1 MEMSFDGEF
10 EVAIPREETFELLSD
25 VRKFAPIFPT
35 FHSMKMKEGEENTS
49 IVKVKVGIGKVHGI
63 ATTEMVLDECVAP
76 VRASYVCK
84 GSVMGGAYNTIAS
97 FDLEDSPSGG
107 TIIKWRGTSQIFGK
121 ILSLA
126 GGGMR
131 GYAEKEINKVIQSLQ
146 DALSSR
152 EHFEAVVAEAH
163 AKPPENIFTSIANFF
178 RRLFGGGP
186 QQEAGAADSAAEELP
201 AQPSV
206 PAKPPIKDTLLPVT
220 PMPHSINQDG
230 DADKDWVGQP
240 LRRKE
245 DARLVR
251 GRGFFV
257 DDDQAAD
264 MLHMGFVRSPYS
276 HAKVGAI
283 DVSAAEALPG
293 VVLVMTGKQV
303 AEQTQPFM
311 QVGAAPGNQ
320 LIDYG
325 IAVDRVRYQGE
336 PVVMIVAKSA
346 REIEDAAELIDVTYE
361 ALPAVV
367 DSEDALKD
375 DPVLHDAVGTNT
387 IFHGVWDH
395 GDVDQA
401 FAEAAHVIKIGRLHF
416 HRFSSTPIETAG
428 AVVSWSRQGDLDVL
442 SNTGLPAI
450 ASQMIA
456 PFLGISTEQIRSR
469 SIDVGGNFGTKTVTF
484 PFVGLTALASK
495 NVGGR
500 PVKWVETRSENLQS
514 FHGGERTFLD
524 TEVALDKDGVLIGLR
539 SRHIDDCGAYTRYEP
554 LGASIWS
561 QVYCAMYKIRNL
573 HIDFTQVTAN
583 KPPCTPNRGYSRLQH
598 LWFMERVLDIC
609 AHELN
614 IPADEMRMRNYI
626 QPDQFPYTTPNGNIY
641 DSGDYPQML
650 NIAKEMIGYDQW
662 KQKQA
667 EWRAEGRWIGIGIG
681 STVDSGT
688 NNFGQ
693 SVYIN
698 PDSVF
703 SGNAEAARIKIG
715 LDGSIVLMM
724 GSVPQGQGHETVAAQ
739 VAADDLGLSP
749 DMITVRPGFDSN
761 WNTFSGLSGTI
772 ASQFVVTGLS
782 AVHGAA
788 QQLKSELTR
797 LASFALEA
805 AEEDL
810 EIGVGEMGPEVRVK
824 GSPDKAINF
833 WMLSNLA
840 NSNNARLPEELRNI
854 DLNVQYVY
862 RPPFEVPDAKK
873 KYGNQTLTYSA
884 QIHIAVIEVDRTS
897 CQPKILD
904 YVVVDDCGV
913 AINPKIVEGQVHGAV
928 CHGIGAAMQE
938 AFQFDQG
945 GNMITGTFTDYAPMT
960 SMNMPKLKC
969 ASIETPSPFSYNGA
983 KGCGE
988 GGGAPLHTVSA
999 AVQDALFGEGVI
1011 VNESHNSPSILLEAL
1026 NSPNRAAFV
1035 EVVSR

>member
-10 EVAIPREETFELLSD
+10 EVAIPRQETFELLSD

-35 FHSMKMKEGEENTS
+35 FHSMTTKEGDENIH

-63 ATTEMVLDECVAP
+63 ATTEMFLDECVP
-76 VRASYVCK
+76 PKRASFTCTGK
-84 GSVMGGAYNTIAS
+84 VMGGAYATIAS
-97 FDLEDSPSGG
+97 FDLEDAPSGG
-107 TIIKWRGTSQIFGK
+107 TLIKWRGTSQIYGK

-131 GYAEKEINKVIQSLQ
+131 GYAEAEINKLISSLQ
-146 DALSSR
+146 DALSSK

-178 RRLFGGGP
+178 KKLFGAAP
-186 QQEAGAADSAAEELP
+186 QQEEESAAAEEPVLAPSAEQSKPLP
-201 AQPSV
+201 
-206 PAKPPIKDTLLPVT
+206 KDTLVPIR
-220 PMPHSINQDG
+220 PMPHSIAQDG
-230 DADKDWVGQP
+230 TQEKDWVGQR

-251 GRGFFV
+251 GRGHFV
-257 DDDQAAD
+257 DDEQSAD
-264 MLHMGFVRSPYS
+264 MLHMGFVRSPYA
-276 HAKVGAI
+276 HAKITSI
-283 DVSAAEALPG
+283 DVSAAQELPG
-293 VVLVMTGKQV
+293 VVLIMTGKEV
-303 AEQTQPFM
+303 AQQTTPFL

-320 LIDYG
+320 LVDYG

-336 PVVMIVAKSA
+336 PVVMIVATSA

-367 DSEDALKD
+367 HSEDALKD
-375 DPVLHDAVGTNT
+375 ETILHDEVGTNV
-387 IFHGVWDH
+387 IFNGVWDH
-395 GDVDQA
+395 GEVDKA
-401 FAEAAHVIKIGRLHF
+401 FEEAAHVVKIGRLHF

-428 AVVSWSRQGDLDVL
+428 AVVSWSRQGELDIL

-450 ASQMIA
+450 ASQMIG
-456 PFLGISTEQIRSR
+456 PYLGISTEQMRSR

-514 FHGGERTFLD
+514 FHGGERSFFD
-524 TEVALDKDGVLIGLR
+524 TEVALDKDGVMIGLR
-539 SRHIDDCGAYTRYEP
+539 SRHLDDCGAYTRYEP
-554 LGASIWS
+554 LGASIWA
-561 QVYCAMYKIRNL
+561 QVYCAMYKIRNI
-573 HIDFTQVTAN
+573 HIDFTQVVAN

-626 QPDQFPYTTPNGNIY
+626 QPEQFPYTTPNGNIY
-641 DSGDYPQML
+641 DSGDYPRML
-650 NIAKEMIGYDQW
+650 NMAKEMIGYDAW

-667 EWRAEGRWIGIGIG
+667 EWRAQGRLVGIGIG

-698 PDSVF
+698 KDSIF

-715 LDGSIVLMM
+715 LDGSVVAML

-739 VAADDLGLSP
+739 VIADDLNISP
-749 DMITVRPGFDSN
+749 DMVTVRPGYDSS
-761 WNTFSGLSGTI
+761 WNTYSGLSGTI

-788 QQLKSELTR
+788 EKLKKELKQL
-797 LASFALEA
+797 AAFALQA
-805 AEEDL
+805 SEDEL
-810 EIGVGEMGPEVRVK
+810 EMGVGEMGPEVRVA
-824 GSPDKAINF
+824 GQPERAINY

-840 NSNNARLPEELRNI
+840 NSNNARVPEELRHI
-854 DLNVQYVY
+854 DLNVKHIY
-862 RPPFEVPDAKK
+862 RPPFELPDAEK
-873 KYGNQTLTYSA
+873 KYGNQTLTYAA
-884 QIHIAVIEVDRTS
+884 QIHMAVIEVDKTTS
-897 CQPKILD
+897 QPKILD
-904 YVVVDDCGV
+904 YVIVDDCGV
-913 AINPKIVEGQVHGAV
+913 AINPKIVSGQVHGAT

-938 AFQFDQG
+938 AFQFDDS

-960 SMNMPKLKC
+960 SMNMPELRT
-969 ASIETPSPFSYNGA
+969 AAIESPSPFSYNGA

-999 AVQDALFGEGVI
+999 AIQDALFAEGVI
-1011 VNESHNSPSILLEAL
+1011 VNDSHNSPSILMAAR
-1026 NSPNRAAFV
+1026 NNPNRDGFV
-1035 EVVSR
+1035 SVSSR

>member
-10 EVAIPREETFELLSD
+10 EVAIPREETFALLSD

-35 FHSMKMKEGEENTS
+35 FHSMKMKEGEDDIH

-63 ATTEMVLDECVAP
+63 ATTEMFLDECIAP
-76 VRASYVCK
+76 KRASFTCTGK
-84 GSVMGGAYNTIAS
+84 VMGGAYSTIAS

-107 TIIKWRGTSQIFGK
+107 TLIKWRGTSQIYGK

-131 GYAEKEINKVIQSLQ
+131 GYAESEINKLIGSLQ
-146 DALSSR
+146 DALSSK
-152 EHFEAVVAEAH
+152 EHFEEVVAQAH
-163 AKPPENIFTSIANFF
+163 AKPPENIFTGLINFF
-178 RRLFGGGP
+178 KGLFGAGSKDESETET
-186 QQEAGAADSAAEELP
+186 EAEAVAAPKTAAT
-201 AQPSV
+201 
-206 PAKPPIKDTLLPVT
+206 KPLHKDTLLPFK
-220 PMPHSINQDG
+220 PMSHSIDVDG
-230 DADKDWVGQP
+230 DITQNWVGQR

-245 DARLVR
+245 DARLIR
-251 GRGFFV
+251 GRGHFV
-257 DDDQAAD
+257 DDEQSAD
-264 MLHMGFVRSPYS
+264 MLHVGFVRSPYA

-283 DVSAAEALPG
+283 DVSEAEALPG
-293 VVLVMTGKQV
+293 VVLIMTGKQV

-320 LIDYG
+320 LVDYG

-336 PVVMIVAKSA
+336 PVVMIVATSA
-346 REIEDAAELIDVTYE
+346 REIEDAAEMIDVTYE
-361 ALPAVV
+361 GLPAVV
-367 DSEDALKD
+367 ESEDALKD
-375 DPVLHDAVGTNT
+375 EIILHEEVGTNV
-387 IFHGVWDH
+387 IFSGVWDH
-395 GDVDQA
+395 GDVDKA
-401 FAEAAHVIKIGRLHF
+401 FEEAAHVVKIGRLHF

-428 AVVSWSRQGDLDVL
+428 AVVSWSRQGEVDIL

-450 ASQMIA
+450 ASQMIG
-456 PFLGISTEQIRSR
+456 PYLGVSTEQIRSR

-500 PVKWVETRSENLQS
+500 PVKWIETRSENLQS

-524 TEVALDKDGVLIGLR
+524 TEVALDKNGVIIGLR
-539 SRHIDDCGAYTRYEP
+539 SRHLDDCGGYTRYEP
-554 LGASIWS
+554 LGASIWA
-561 QVYCAMYKIRNL
+561 QVYNAMYTIRNIK
-573 HIDFTQVTAN
+573 IDFTQVVAN

-609 AHELN
+609 GHELN
-614 IPADEMRMRNYI
+614 IPADEMRLRNYI

-650 NIAKEMIGYDQW
+650 QKAKTLIGYDDW
-662 KQKQA
+662 IKKQA
-667 EWRAEGRWIGIGIG
+667 EWRAQGRLVGIGIG

-693 SVYIN
+693 SVYVN

-715 LDGSIVLMM
+715 LDGSVIVMM
-724 GSVPQGQGHETVAAQ
+724 GSVPQGQGHETVVAQ
-739 VAADDLGLSP
+739 VVADDLNISP
-749 DMITVRPGFDSN
+749 DMVTVRPGFDSN
-761 WNTFSGLSGTI
+761 WNTYAGLSGTI

-782 AVHGAA
+782 AAHGAA
-788 QQLKSELTR
+788 EQIKKELKQL
-797 LASFALEA
+797 AGFALEA
-805 AEEDL
+805 NEDDL
-810 EIGVGEMGPEVRVK
+810 ELGIGGMGPEVRVK
-824 GSPDKAINF
+824 GSPDKAINY
-833 WMLSNLA
+833 WMLSNLV
-840 NSNNARLPEELRNI
+840 NSNNARLPEALRNI

-862 RPPFEVPDAKK
+862 RPPFEMPDPVKR
-873 KYGNQTLTYSA
+873 YGNQTLTYSA
-884 QIHIAVIEVDRTS
+884 QIHIAVIEVDRIS
-897 CQPKILD
+897 AQPKILE

-913 AINPKIVEGQVHGAV
+913 AINPKIVGGQVHGAV

-938 AFQFDQG
+938 QFQFDAS

-960 SMNMPKLKC
+960 SMNMPAFKT
-969 ASIETPSPFSYNGA
+969 AAIETPSPFSYNGA

-999 AVQDALFGEGVI
+999 AVQDALFAEGVI
-1011 VNESHNSPSILLEAL
+1011 VNQSHNSPSILLEAMKK
-1026 NSPNRAAFV
+1026 PNRAEFV
-1035 EVVSR
+1035 EVSSR

>member
-35 FHSMKMKEGEENTS
+35 FHSMKMKEGEENVH

-63 ATTEMVLDECVAP
+63 ATTEMFLDECVP
-76 VRASYVCK
+76 PTRASFTCTGK
-84 GSVMGGAYNTIAS
+84 VMGGAYNTIAS
-97 FDLEDSPSGG
+97 FDLEEAAGGG
-107 TIIKWRGTSQIFGK
+107 TLIKWRGTSQIFGK

-131 GYAEKEINKVIQSLQ
+131 GYAESEINKLITSLQ
-146 DALSSR
+146 EALSSK
-152 EHFEAVVAEAH
+152 EHFEEVVAEAH
-163 AKPPENIFTSIANFF
+163 AKPPENIFTSIINFF
-178 RRLFGGGP
+178 KGLFGGGS
-186 QQEAGAADSAAEELP
+186 EEEAAESVADTEDDIP
-201 AQPSV
+201 APLA
-206 PAKPPIKDTLLPVT
+206 AKPLPKDTPLPLK
-220 PMPHSINQDG
+220 PMPHSIDVDTDG
-230 DADKDWVGQP
+230 SNDWVGQK

-251 GRGFFV
+251 GRGFYV
-257 DDDQAAD
+257 DDEQSAD
-264 MLHMGFVRSPYS
+264 MLHMGFVRSPYA
-276 HAKVGAI
+276 HAKVGSI

-293 VVLVMTGKQV
+293 VVLIMTGKQV
-303 AEQTQPFM
+303 AEQTEPYM

-320 LIDYG
+320 LVDYG

-336 PVVMIVAKSA
+336 PVVMIVATSA

-361 ALPAVV
+361 SLPSVV
-367 DSEDALKD
+367 ESEDALKD
-375 DPVLHDAVGTNT
+375 ETILHEEVGTNV
-387 IFHGVWDH
+387 IFSGIWDH

-401 FAEAAHVIKIGRLHF
+401 FADAAHVVKIGRLHF

-428 AVVSWSRQGDLDVL
+428 AVVSWSRQGEVDIL

-450 ASQMIA
+450 ASQMIG
-456 PFLGISTEQIRSR
+456 PYLGISTEQIRSR

-484 PFVGLTALASK
+484 PFVGLTALASR

-514 FHGGERTFLD
+514 FHGGERSFHD
-524 TEVALDKDGVLIGLR
+524 TEVALDSNGVITGIR
-539 SRHIDDCGAYTRYEP
+539 SRHLDDCGAYTRYEP
-554 LGASIWS
+554 LGASIWA
-561 QVYCAMYKIRNL
+561 QVYCAMYKLRN
-573 HIDFTQVTAN
+573 INIEFTQVVAN

-609 AHELN
+609 GHELN

-626 QPDQFPYTTPNGNIY
+626 QPEQFPYTTPNGNVY
-641 DSGDYPQML
+641 DSGDYPRML
-650 NIAKEMIGYDQW
+650 NIAKEMVDYDGW

-667 EWRAEGRWIGIGIG
+667 EARAEGRLIGIGIG

-693 SVYIN
+693 SIYVN

-703 SGNAEAARIKIG
+703 SGNAEAARIKVG
-715 LDGSIVLMM
+715 LDGSVVAMM

-739 VAADDLGLSP
+739 VIADDLNISP
-749 DMITVRPGFDSN
+749 DMVTVRPGYDSS
-761 WNTFSGLSGTI
+761 WNTYAGLSGTI

-788 QQLKSELTR
+788 EQLKSDLKK
-797 LASFALEA
+797 LAAFALEA
-805 AEEDL
+805 SEDEL
-810 EIGVGEMGPEVRVK
+810 ELGVGEMGPQVSVK
-824 GSPDKAINF
+824 GQPERAINY

-840 NSNNARLPEELRNI
+840 NSNNARVPEELRHI
-854 DLNVQYVY
+854 DLNVKHIYH
-862 RPPFEVPDAKK
+862 PPFEMPDGEK

-884 QIHIAVIEVDRTS
+884 QIHIAVIEVDRLTS
-897 CQPKILD
+897 QPKILD

-913 AINPKIVEGQVHGAV
+913 AINPKIVAGQVHGAV

-938 AFQFDQG
+938 QFQFDDS
-945 GNMITGTFTDYAPMT
+945 GNMITGTFTDYSPMT
-960 SMNMPKLKC
+960 AMNMPEFQTS
-969 ASIETPSPFSYNGA
+969 AIESPSPFSYNGA

-999 AVQDALFGEGVI
+999 AVQDALFDEGVI
-1011 VNESHNSPSILLEAL
+1011 INDSHNSPSILLEAR
-1026 NSPNRAAFV
+1026 NNPNRAEFV
-1035 EVVSR
+1035 QVTSR